1 MRRSA
6 RYLSLFALLLLGCS
20 VLSGC
25 FHYDEPICAY
35 KCGAGTDCPSGY
47 ECRSDGYCHQEGST
61 EACGFSDAAV
71 VLDMSVQV
79 DEGTDLA
86 SFDSGSIDSDA
97 TDL

>member
-1 MRRSA
+1 MRRP
-6 RYLSLFALLLLGCS
+6 ALLLSAFTSLFLGGAA
-20 VLSGC
+20 LSGC
-25 FHYDEPICAY
+25 FRYDEPICAY

-86 SFDSGSIDSDA
+86 SFDSSIDSDA